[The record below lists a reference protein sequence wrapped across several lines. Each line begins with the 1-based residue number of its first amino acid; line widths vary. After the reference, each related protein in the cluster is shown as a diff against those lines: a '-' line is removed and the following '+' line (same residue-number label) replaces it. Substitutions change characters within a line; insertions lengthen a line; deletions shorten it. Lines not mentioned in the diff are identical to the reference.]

1 MALYETIFI
10 LDSLLPPEEID
21 KQIDRIKELLETNNC
36 KVIEIDRWGKKRLT
50 YEIQKK
56 QYGFYV
62 AIEFES
68 DGTAPQILSNEYN
81 YNDKVLRYL
90 TYRFNKNKIKDRE
103 KTKAKE
109 AKEDKEKKEIV
120 DKVDKPEVVE
130 IPEPIEET
138 VVEPVEDS
146 GNEENT
152 ETGKET
158 DDEKANE

>member
-10 LDSLLPPEEID
+10 LDSLLPPEEIE
-21 KQIDRIKELLETNNC
+21 KQIDRIKELLESNNC
-36 KVIEIDRWGKKRLT
+36 KVIEIDRWGKKRLA

-62 AIEFES
+62 TIEFES

-103 KTKAKE
+103 KSKFKAE
-109 AKEDKEKKEIV
+109 KEKKEV
-120 DKVDKPEVVE
+120 EEKVEKPDVVE
-130 IPEPIEET
+130 KTVKPTEEK
-138 VVEPVEDS
+138 VVEPVKES
-146 GNEENT
+146 GVEENS

-158 DDEKANE
+158 DHEKTNE

>member
-10 LDSLLPPEEID
+10 LDSLLPPEEIE
-21 KQIDRIKELLETNNC
+21 KQIDRIKELLESNNC
-36 KVIEIDRWGKKRLT
+36 KVIEIDRWGKKRLA

-62 AIEFES
+62 TIEFES

-103 KTKAKE
+103 KSKFKAE
-109 AKEDKEKKEIV
+109 KEKKEV
-120 DKVDKPEVVE
+120 EEKVEKPDVVE
-130 IPEPIEET
+130 KTVKPTEEK
-138 VVEPVEDS
+138 VVEPVKES
-146 GNEENT
+146 GVEKNS

-158 DDEKANE
+158 DHEKTNE

>member
-21 KQIDRIKELLETNNC
+21 KQIENVKGLLESNNC
-36 KVIEIDRWGKKRLT
+36 KVIEIDRWGKKRLA

-56 QYGFYV
+56 QYGYYV
-62 AIEFES
+62 AIEFDSE
-68 DGTAPQILSNEYN
+68 GTAPQILSSEFN

-109 AKEDKEKKEIV
+109 AKESKG
-120 DKVDKPEVVE
+120 
-130 IPEPIEET
+130 IEEKPKVEETT
-138 VVEPVEDS
+138 VSPAVETVEPTEVETV
-146 GNEENT
+146 EE
-152 ETGKET
+152 GKET
-158 DDEKANE
+158 TDEKTNE